1 MMGRF
6 RRSLSNL
13 ELKEV
18 YLNGRRFTWS
28 NERAQPTLEKLD
40 RVFSTVDWEELF
52 PDAFLSA
59 MSSGPSDHCPLVLN
73 LAPDL
78 LRGRRFQFQSFW
90 PKMDGFLHVV
100 REVWTAQ
107 DVDSN
112 PFKTLDNKLR
122 ATTKRLSSW
131 STIFIGSVKTQMT
144 SELFRFDIV
153 MESRQLSPDERA
165 LRRLLKK
172 KLLGLA
178 S

>member
-1 MMGRF
+1 
-6 RRSLSNL
+6 LSNL

-90 PKMDGFLHVV
+90 PKMDGFLDVV

-107 DVDSN
+107 DADSN

-122 ATTKRLSSW
+122 ATAKCLSSW
-131 STIFIGSVKTQMT
+131 STKFIGSVKTQILLA
-144 SELFRFDIV
+144 SELILRFDIA